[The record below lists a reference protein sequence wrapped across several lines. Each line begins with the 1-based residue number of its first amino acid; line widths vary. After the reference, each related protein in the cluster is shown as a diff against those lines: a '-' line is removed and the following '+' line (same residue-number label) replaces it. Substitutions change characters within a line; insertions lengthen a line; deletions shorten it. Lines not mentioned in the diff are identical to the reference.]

1 MELNSKNKKHKKLNY
16 SNSINEIQELSYTNN
31 KACFNILEKGRC
43 TYYTKP
49 KLILDKLPNVFSLVY
64 YSNRYNKK
72 KFNINYS
79 DKIVYKKTIHSNK
92 LIINTNE
99 EKLLLEKNKNLIDEN
114 INILPTINVNL

>member
-31 KACFNILEKGRC
+31 KACLNILEKGRC